1 MGFNFKKPFNRNK
14 VKEGMVQGRSVGGTV
29 ADIVIILVL
38 CIVAF
43 ICLVPMWHVLMSSLY
58 SDPEKLITEE
68 GITWW
73 FGSSVNFEAYKI
85 LFTETGGTFEQ
96 GNILRGMVN
105 TIVYMLVNV
114 VYGLVINVFAGYCL
128 SRNTKLRKPM
138 TMFCM
143 LSLVFSAGTIPTYIV
158 LRTLGMTGTIW
169 SLVLPMCTNGMF
181 MVLAMN
187 AFLGVPEAT
196 VEAARIDGAGH
207 LKTMF
212 MVMLPQ
218 AMGLITV
225 IMINTAILHWN
236 SWFQASI
243 YIPNDRDLW
252 PMQLWVRDIVANNG
266 DYFIQDSITGQFPWN
281 KYLLQF
287 AVIIVSTIPI
297 LVAFPFFYKKLEKNS
312 IAGAV
317 KG

>member
-1 MGFNFKKPFNRNK
+1 MKVKNPFDRHK
-14 VKEGMVQGRSVGGTV
+14 IKEGMVQGRSVGGTI
-29 ADIVIILVL
+29 ADVIIIVIL
-38 CIVAF
+38 CVVAF
-43 ICLVPMWHVLMSSLY
+43 ICIVPMWHVLMSSLY
-58 SDPEKLITEE
+58 GDPQVLMTES
-68 GITWW
+68 GVTWW
-73 FGSSVNFEAYKI
+73 FGGKINFEAYNI
-85 LFTETGGTFEQ
+85 LFNQTGGTFAE
-96 GNILRGMVN
+96 GNIFRGLFN
-105 TIVYMLVNV
+105 TILYMVVNV
-114 VYGLVINVFAGYCL
+114 ALGLVINVFAGYCL
-128 SRNTKLRKPM
+128 SRKTKLKKFM
-138 TMFCM
+138 MFFCM
-143 LSLVFSAGTIPTYIV
+143 LSLIFSAGTIPTYIV
-158 LRTLGMTGTIW
+158 LRTLGLTDTMW

-212 MVMLPQ
+212 AVMLPQ

-243 YIPNDRDLW
+243 YVPDSKDLW
-252 PMQLWVRDIVANNG
+252 PMQLWIKELVTNSSAFMGESPIVW
-266 DYFIQDSITGQFPWN
+266 D
-281 KYLLQF
+281 KYLVQF

-297 LVAFPFFYKKLEKNS
+297 LIAFPFFYKVLERNTVS
-312 IAGAV
+312 GAV